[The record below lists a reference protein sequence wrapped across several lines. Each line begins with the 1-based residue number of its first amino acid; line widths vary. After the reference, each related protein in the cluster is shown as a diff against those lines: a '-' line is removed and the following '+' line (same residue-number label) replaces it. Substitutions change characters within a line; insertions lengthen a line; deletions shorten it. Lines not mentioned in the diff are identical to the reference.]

1 MCCRLIINL
10 SDVNRWH
17 FEAPVDDGDYM
28 KILRDGV
35 YEISASFIFHAV
47 DGDRVWA
54 NLIRRNRK
62 GRSIVNQDENGK
74 TNVS

>member
-1 MCCRLIINL
+1 
-10 SDVNRWH
+10 
-17 FEAPVDDGDYM
+17 M

-62 GRSIVNQDENGK
+62 GRSIVNHDESGK
-74 TNVS
+74 TNVA